1 LVVRQRSNTPGG
13 SEAEQAA
20 AADRA
25 AGRWAKISPPTPYL
39 EEIKEI
45 FAAASDA
52 DEIHPIVVKLA
63 DLQAWD
69 ELAYVFGSEFACRIA
84 KIDGIILPPDN
95 IPSPRKIAKVLHVQD
110 GEHVRTTVWDR
121 NGAKTDLAT
130 AALPKELARH
140 PSRKETAA
148 ASAGSRP
155 EPAAA
160 ASLDELLGQPAAA
173 NEEVAAI
180 PARKVRRGR
189 PLAMDEFHK
198 GKLVGLMTYGLTF
211 RQAAAMLGVDHKT
224 VLNTMKRDA
233 ELAVEVADARLAAV
247 ARPLMK
253 IIAESERSWR
263 AATWLVKYLERRM
276 AFAQEETP
284 EERAERWENRDPL
297 LKG

>member
-1 LVVRQRSNTPGG
+1 
-13 SEAEQAA
+13 
-20 AADRA
+20 
-25 AGRWAKISPPTPYL
+25 
-39 EEIKEI
+39 
-45 FAAASDA
+45 
-52 DEIHPIVVKLA
+52 
-63 DLQAWD
+63 
-69 ELAYVFGSEFACRIA
+69 
-84 KIDGIILPPDN
+84 
-95 IPSPRKIAKVLHVQD
+95 
-110 GEHVRTTVWDR
+110 
-121 NGAKTDLAT
+121 
-130 AALPKELARH
+130 
-140 PSRKETAA
+140 
-148 ASAGSRP
+148 
-155 EPAAA
+155 
-160 ASLDELLGQPAAA
+160 
-173 NEEVAAI
+173 VAAI

-284 EERAERWENRDPL
+284 EERAERWENRDQL